1 MHLKQHFIERSQSHL
16 HDILKRT
23 ELQRKIRSMVARHYR
38 WVEGA
43 NIKGQGEGDFVRVR
57 TSLCLD
63 YESSFTV

>member
-1 MHLKQHFIERSQSHL
+1 MNLQQHFIERSQSHL

-23 ELQRKIRSMVARHYR
+23 ELQRKIRSMVARYYR
-38 WVEGA
+38 WVEGV
-43 NIKGQGEGDFVRVR
+43 NIKGQGEGVFVRDR

>member
-16 HDILKRT
+16 HDIFKRT
-23 ELQRKIRSMVARHYR
+23 ELQRTIRSMVARHYR

>member
-1 MHLKQHFIERSQSHL
+1 MIFSKGQNYRE
-16 HDILKRT
+16 
-23 ELQRKIRSMVARHYR
+23 IRSMVARHYR

-43 NIKGQGEGDFVRVR
+43 NIKGKGEGVFVRER